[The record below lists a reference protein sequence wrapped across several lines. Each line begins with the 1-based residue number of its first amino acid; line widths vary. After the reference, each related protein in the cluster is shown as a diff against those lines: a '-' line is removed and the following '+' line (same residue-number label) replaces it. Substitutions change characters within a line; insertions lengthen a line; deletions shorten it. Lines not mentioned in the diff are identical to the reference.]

1 MCRKS
6 NPQSGLAVLEYIIII
21 LAVIAVAFVLL
32 AWLGPQL
39 RSGANL
45 AADAA
50 MPAAET
56 TVRQPVPT
64 PPAAAEP
71 AEAEKAAEVAAD
83 KPADITPPAGP
94 ASEAAQ

>member
-56 TVRQPVPT
+56 TVRKPVPT

-71 AEAEKAAEVAAD
+71 EKAAEVAAD